1 MIRVLVYLLIGI
13 ILEAV
18 TFNFGMF
25 RHIESF
31 FFVWGVLYLGIL
43 LFTVFK
49 IDTFT
54 YTERFSK
61 SGVKFR
67 DSEDIISERR
77 RLNLSKNL
85 PTTSLFLALMTVGN
99 AVLFLILMP

>member
-1 MIRVLVYLLIGI
+1 MIRVLVYLLVGI
-13 ILEAV
+13 IIESI

-31 FFVWGVLYLGIL
+31 FFVWGVLYLGVL

-49 IDTFT
+49 VDTFT
-54 YTERFSK
+54 YTEHFRK

-67 DSEDIISERR
+67 DSDDIITDRK
-77 RLNLSKNL
+77 RLSLSKNL
-85 PTTSLFLALMTVGN
+85 PSMTLFLTLMFMGN
-99 AVLFLILMP
+99 TVLFFVLMP